1 MSSFE
6 HHPVTVDPYWCKI
19 QVCVYICVYVHV
31 SQFFI
36 TIFNVHFTIDSVFE
50 VVDEIIF
57 SIRHSKILIFGFEW
71 RYPKISTFSIHFIP
85 NCHPLL
91 EITDIPVNCWRH
103 NRKIMMTQMK
113 SDCWMMSYKPS
124 RFLNRQRVYCVIL
137 CPRCYTTWPYK
148 RKKTIHGTLY
158 INK

>member
-6 HHPVTVDPYWCKI
+6 PHPVIVNLYWCKI
-19 QVCVYICVYVHV
+19 QVFVYICVHVHV

-57 SIRHSKILIFGFEW
+57 SIRHPKILIFGFEW
-71 RYPKISTFSIHFIP
+71 RYPKLSTFSIHFIS

-91 EITDIPVNCWRH
+91 EITDIPVNFWRH
-103 NRKIMMTQMK
+103 NRKVLTTQMK

-124 RFLNRQRVYCVIL
+124 RFLNRQRVYCVI
-137 CPRCYTTWPYK
+137 
-148 RKKTIHGTLY
+148 
-158 INK
+158 

>member
-6 HHPVTVDPYWCKI
+6 HHPVTVNPYWCKI
-19 QVCVYICVYVHV
+19 QVFVYICVHVHV

-57 SIRHSKILIFGFEW
+57 SIRHPKILIFGFEW
-71 RYPKISTFSIHFIP
+71 RYPKLSTFSIHFIP

-91 EITDIPVNCWRH
+91 EITDIPVNFWRH
-103 NRKIMMTQMK
+103 NRKVLTTQMK
-113 SDCWMMSYKPS
+113 CDCWMMSYKPS
-124 RFLNRQRVYCVIL
+124 RFLNRQRVYCVI
-137 CPRCYTTWPYK
+137 
-148 RKKTIHGTLY
+148 
-158 INK
+158 

>member
-6 HHPVTVDPYWCKI
+6 PHPVTVNPYWCNI
-19 QVCVYICVYVHV
+19 QVFVYICVHVHV
-31 SQFFI
+31 SQFVI

-57 SIRHSKILIFGFEW
+57 SIRHLKILIFGFEW
-71 RYPKISTFSIHFIP
+71 RYPKLSTFSIHFVP

-91 EITDIPVNCWRH
+91 EITDIPVNFCRH
-103 NRKIMMTQMK
+103 NRKVLMTQMK

-124 RFLNRQRVYCVIL
+124 RFLNRQRVYCV
-137 CPRCYTTWPYK
+137 
-148 RKKTIHGTLY
+148 
-158 INK
+158 